1 MFFYWGV
8 TILVID
14 GVTVLDKDFANPLKQ
29 MGMRQ
34 GQVIDTVFVVIDK
47 QELLNRKK

>member
-1 MFFYWGV
+1 MFYNRGETSYF
-8 TILVID
+8 ID
-14 GVTVLDKDFANPLKQ
+14 DVTVLDKNFANPLKQ
-29 MGMRQ
+29 MGSRQ